1 MTSLRLGIDE
11 AGRGC
16 VLGPMVFGACVIEEQ
31 DIGLLRSMGTKDS
44 KRLSAKRRQS
54 LRVELESTVV
64 AWRTVAITAEVI
76 DQRSINEIGKD
87 TIVDLVCELK
97 PDVVVIDA
105 PVPPRGIP
113 AYQNEIEHRLVE
125 RGMDSVQIIAEN
137 KADDTYPCCAAAS
150 IFAKTS
156 RDERLGEL
164 AEEIGVDLG
173 SGYPG
178 DPRTIAFL
186 KESWQRDQKF
196 PAWVRTKWETV
207 QRIVAE
213 SAQGR
218 LF

>member
-31 DIGLLRSMGTKDS
+31 DVDLLRSMGTKDS
-44 KRLSAKRRQS
+44 KRLSAKRRRS
-54 LRVELESTVV
+54 LRVELEATVI

-76 DQRSINEIGKD
+76 DQRSLNDIGKD
-87 TIVDLVCELK
+87 TIIDLVCELR
-97 PDVVVIDA
+97 PDVVVVDA

-113 AYQNEIEHRLVE
+113 AYQGELERRLRE
-125 RGMDSVQIIAEN
+125 RGMHSVQVIA
-137 KADDTYPCCAAAS
+137 YPCCAAAS
-150 IFAKTS
+150 IFAKTT
-156 RDERLGEL
+156 RDERLVEL
-164 AEEIGVDLG
+164 AEQIGIDLG

-186 KESWQRDQKF
+186 KDSWQRDQNF

-207 QRIVAE
+207 QRIMAE